1 MPRDNPWRVMRC
13 DTNYFSWAS
22 FLSRSQMIETGCR
35 GRPLRSKCHACSQ
48 SRTCSTIMWALTLLI
63 PERLRSFKVGNIFK
77 KKVNV
82 THIFSLLTEKIKSV
96 YNRPINF
103 CKLSLDKIP
112 QNSKMTVDLQWCTLK
127 SVVRFHRRKESIAK
141 IFSLQVF
148 FHSVVDLTF
157 SQCRKTK

>member
-1 MPRDNPWRVMRC
+1 
-13 DTNYFSWAS
+13 
-22 FLSRSQMIETGCR
+22 MIETGCR
-35 GRPLRSKCHACSQ
+35 GRSLRSKCHACSQ

-63 PERLRSFKVGNIFK
+63 PERLRSFSVGNIFRIN
-77 KKVNV
+77 VNV
-82 THIFSLLTEKIKSV
+82 THIFSLLTEKLKSV

-103 CKLSLDKIP
+103 CELSLDKIP
-112 QNSKMTVDLQWCTLK
+112 QNAKRTMDLQRCTLK
-127 SVVRFHRRKESIAK
+127 SVVRFHRRKETK